1 MSFLFHTSGLA
12 HHAAPGSSSHE
23 FATRAIRCRYVDMVQ
38 VTMYLPDVPP
48 RLPLKLRL
56 VSRKLGRLESAL
68 LRFSSWRSGASH
80 GAANL

>member
-1 MSFLFHTSGLA
+1 
-12 HHAAPGSSSHE
+12 
-23 FATRAIRCRYVDMVQ
+23 VDMVQ